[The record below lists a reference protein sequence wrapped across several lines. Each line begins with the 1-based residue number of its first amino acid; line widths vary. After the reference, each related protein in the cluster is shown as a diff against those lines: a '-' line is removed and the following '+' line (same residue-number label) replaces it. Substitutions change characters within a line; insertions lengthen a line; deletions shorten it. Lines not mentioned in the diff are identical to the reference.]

1 MQSIAIYYSNIE
13 NIDDANWYKTRTL

>member
-13 NIDDANWYKTRTL
+13 NIGDTDWYKTRTL